1 MLENPYIDISTDG
14 SVIAINV
21 SAQDE
26 LMEHFLQPLITRLC
40 ETFSLIYYAADPD
53 LTAQRAHFGIRA
65 TELSDKNA
73 VYPRKQ
79 SPRALVVSELTPAD
93 AAFLAENWNGSSQR
107 TDRIVAGSLLSEFD
121 FTPAFF
127 NQTPRACLKDE
138 NISFVI
144 TDGDNP
150 DAYSAF
156 AIYLRKENFSQIRD
170 CVADGIEKIVQS
182 SCGQISPCDAK
193 GSIPTPTAARPIKNS
208 RKIHLVLIL
217 LTALLLIGAI
227 VFFHQPFEARVTQT
241 DLKAYAAQFHPENNY
256 LPAAGYIPDAKTAQR
271 IGSCMIDAMT
281 GNHLFGS
288 VDIAYD
294 AENRLWKV
302 NKAYLFHRGGFIIIE
317 QDTGRVVKAL
327 LNK

>member
-1 MLENPYIDISTDG
+1 MSENSYIDISTDD
-14 SVIAINV
+14 SIIAINV

-26 LMEHFLQPLITRLC
+26 LMELFLQTLIARLC
-40 ETFSLIYYAADPD
+40 ETFSLIYYVADPD
-53 LTAQRAHFGIRA
+53 LTAQRAHFGARA
-65 TELSDKNA
+65 MELSDKNSIHR
-73 VYPRKQ
+73 RKQ
-79 SPRALVVSELTPAD
+79 SPCALIVTELTPTD
-93 AAFLAENWNGSSQR
+93 AAFLAKNWNGSSQR
-107 TDRIVAGSLLSEFD
+107 TDRIIARSLLSKPD
-121 FTPAFF
+121 FTPEFF

-138 NISFVI
+138 NISFVV
-144 TDGDNP
+144 TDGDNL

-156 AIYLRKENFSQIRD
+156 AIYMRKENFSQIRD
-170 CVADGIEKIVQS
+170 CIVNSIEKIVQGS
-182 SCGQISPCDAK
+182 YGQIFPRDTK
-193 GSIPTPTAARPIKNS
+193 GSIPTPTEPRPEKNS
-208 RKIHLVLIL
+208 RKTHLALML

-227 VFFHQPFEARVTQT
+227 VFFHQPFGVPVTQT

-281 GNHLFGS
+281 GNHLFGR

-294 AENRLWKV
+294 AENRLWKI
-302 NKAYLFHRGGFIIIE
+302 NKVYMFHSGGFIIIK